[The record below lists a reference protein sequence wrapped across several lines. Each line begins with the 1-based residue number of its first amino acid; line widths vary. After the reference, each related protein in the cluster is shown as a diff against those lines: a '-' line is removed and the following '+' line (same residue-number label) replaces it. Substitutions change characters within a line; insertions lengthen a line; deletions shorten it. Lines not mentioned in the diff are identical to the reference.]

1 MSQNKVSLSFASLPD
16 ADLVE
21 FTNTTITNMNGNP
34 AYAEPAVELT
44 VLTAENTK
52 FQNAIVAAAQGGL
65 ALTAAKDA
73 LREGLIPLLRTQASY
88 VQTVGKDDLAIILSS
103 GFSVNSINRT
113 SSPLPKPNIENID
126 NFAST
131 QLMVR
136 LTTIPNARAYEVRL
150 NAGDDKW
157 ENAGVFTKSRRV
169 LLEDLTPGKTYTIQA
184 RAVGGKTGYSDWSDP
199 VSHMSL

>member
-1 MSQNKVSLSFASLPD
+1 MAIYKLSLSFASLPD

-21 FTNTTITNMNGNP
+21 ITNSIITQMTGNP
-34 AYAEPAVELT
+34 SYTTPAVPLDT
-44 VLTAENTK
+44 LTAVNTA
-52 FQNAIVAAAQGGL
+52 FQTAIVNAKQGGP

-73 LREGLIPLLRTQASY
+73 KREELLPLLRTQASY
-88 VQTVGKDDLAIILSS
+88 VQTVANDDLAVILSS
-103 GFSVNSINRT
+103 GFSVNSTSRT
-113 SSPLPKPNIENID
+113 SVPLAKPNIENID

-131 QLMVR
+131 QLMVK

-157 ENAGVFTKSRRV
+157 ENAGVFTKSRGV
-169 LLEDLTPGKTYTIQA
+169 LLENLIPGKTYTIQA

>member
-1 MSQNKVSLSFASLPD
+1 MPTYKVSLSFASLPD

-21 FTNTTITNMNGNP
+21 FTNSIIAKLTGNP
-34 AYAEPAVELT
+34 GFPTPAVPLAS
-44 VLTAENTK
+44 LTAANTT
-52 FQNAIVAAAQGGL
+52 FQNAIVDATQGGL

-73 LREGLIPLLRTQASY
+73 AREALLPLLRTEASY
-88 VQTVGKDDLAIILSS
+88 VQTAANDDLTVILSS
-103 GFSVNSINRT
+103 GFGVNSINRT
-113 SSPLPKPNIENID
+113 SSPLTKPNIENID

-131 QLMVR
+131 QLMVK
-136 LTTIPNARAYEVRL
+136 LTTIPNARAYEVRI
-150 NAGDDKW
+150 NPGDDKW

>member
-1 MSQNKVSLSFASLPD
+1 MPLASLT
-16 ADLVE
+16 AA
-21 FTNTTITNMNGNP
+21 NTT
-34 AYAEPAVELT
+34 
-44 VLTAENTK
+44 
-52 FQNAIVAAAQGGL
+52 FQTAIVDATQGGL

-73 LREGLIPLLRTQASY
+73 AREALLPLLRTEASY
-88 VQTVGKDDLAIILSS
+88 VQTAANDDLTVILSS
-103 GFSVNSINRT
+103 GFGVNSINRT
-113 SSPLPKPNIENID
+113 SSPLTKPNIENID

-131 QLMVR
+131 QLMVK
-136 LTTIPNARAYEVRL
+136 LTTIPNARAYEVRI
-150 NAGDDKW
+150 NPGDDKW

>member
-1 MSQNKVSLSFASLPD
+1 MATYKVTLSFASLPD

-21 FTNTTITNMNGNP
+21 FTNSITTKMTGNP
-34 AYAEPAVELT
+34 AYPTPAVPLAS
-44 VLTAENTK
+44 LTAANTA
-52 FQNAIVAAAQGGL
+52 FQTAIVDAKQGGL

-73 LREGLIPLLRTQASY
+73 AREALLPLLRTQASY
-88 VQTVGKDDLAIILSS
+88 VQTAANDDLTAILSS
-103 GFSVNSINRT
+103 GFGVNSINRT
-113 SSPLPKPNIENID
+113 SSPLAKPNIENID

-136 LTTIPNARAYEVRL
+136 LTTIDNARPYEVRI
-150 NAGDDKW
+150 NPGDDKW

-169 LLEDLTPGKTYTIQA
+169 LLENLTPGKTYTIQA